1 MKLHAIAGIAAATSA
16 YAAAIQPDGANAGAG
31 ALHARQ
37 GGSRWPFG
45 SWRQHHPFDP
55 CNPPSDAQQFHGEIE
70 VNGQRRQ
77 FDNWADF
84 QRELQ
89 NQRGGWRKWAPW
101 VSPATSCSTGSG
113 SLPTLVDGKEK
124 AAPTQSPDPT
134 LTSTPEI
141 TPSTSAAGTDT
152 VVPEITD
159 GVVTSTMATPDP
171 NLASTSSSTASSSAN
186 TVESS
191 LLVAPPSASL
201 SSSTNLVTSS
211 SAAPLSTTSADPLS
225 SSAVDIPPPS
235 SSADPNA
242 LSSSSVDPNVLT
254 TSSSSVDPNAASTL
268 VPTSTLPNVTAVPT
282 TNATLVP
289 TATSANATAV
299 PTNGTAIATNA
310 TVAPTN
316 TTSALPQPTI
326 HNNSGSIDEPSAVQG
341 LDKIRGVNLGGW
353 LVYEGWITADGGG
366 FGSGKGWVDEW
377 TMAQTYDQNREYIDN
392 HWKNFVTEADFAEIA
407 AAGLNTVRIP
417 VGYWTFIPTIGDEPY
432 RGQTVTWS
440 VLKQAFGW
448 AHKHGLRV
456 MLDMHAVPGP
466 QSLDAHSGH
475 KTDRAGFFFSEENKK
490 RTIDALK
497 VAATEFTQ
505 PKYGGVLKS
514 LMLVNEPRLPDDRKD
529 EARQFLKQFYV
540 DAHAAIR
547 ALPAPGI
554 KNMTVLIHD
563 SFDGAERY
571 GDFRNVT
578 GDPNVAMD
586 RHLYSIFE
594 PSKANWTGAAV
605 LKSQCEQANALVDF
619 GRKYYTVM
627 VAEFGAPA
635 RGGSCS
641 WFEGVAGIQNPGQCP
656 GWGDEP
662 DRVTWVK
669 ESLLAQLQ
677 AYETVAGW
685 VFWTWKTAN
694 GDIGWDMKRIIDKIL
709 HGLLGVQRFDQVTLD
724 RCEYY
729 NASMPKIN

>member
-1 MKLHAIAGIAAATSA
+1 MKLHAIAGIAAATGA
-16 YAAAIQPDGANAGAG
+16 YAAAIQPDGANAGA
-31 ALHARQ
+31 LHARH
-37 GGSRWPFG
+37 GGGRWPFG
-45 SWRQHHPFDP
+45 GWRQHQTFDP
-55 CNPPSDAQQFHGEIE
+55 CTPPSDLQDFHGEIE
-70 VNGQRRQ
+70 ENGQRRQ

-89 NQRGGWRKWAPW
+89 NQQSNGGWRKWAPW
-101 VSPATSCSTGSG
+101 LFPATSCTTGAG
-113 SLPTLVDGKEK
+113 SLPTLVDGKQN
-124 AAPTQSPDPT
+124 AAPTLSPNPT
-134 LTSTPEI
+134 LTLGI
-141 TPSTSAAGTDT
+141 TSSADSEGTDT
-152 VVPEITD
+152 AVPETTD
-159 GVVTSTMATPDP
+159 GVVTSTPDP
-171 NLASTSSSTASSSAN
+171 NLTSTSSSTASSSAN
-186 TVESS
+186 GVDSS
-191 LLVAPPSASL
+191 LVVPSSAPL
-201 SSSTNLVTSS
+201 SSSANLVTSS
-211 SAAPLSTTSADPLS
+211 NADPPATTAIDPTSSSADSLS
-225 SSAVDIPPPS
+225 SSANSD
-235 SSADPNA
+235 A
-242 LSSSSVDPNVLT
+242 LSSSSSAALNAST
-254 TSSSSVDPNAASTL
+254 SSSVDPNAGSTL
-268 VPTSTLPNVTAVPT
+268 ASTSTLPNATVVPTTNATVAPTATSANVTAVPT
-282 TNATLVP
+282 TG
-289 TATSANATAV
+289 TAV
-299 PTNGTAIATNA
+299 PSNA
-310 TVAPTN
+310 TIPPTN
-316 TTSALPQPTI
+316 TTQAPPQPTI
-326 HNNSGSIDEPSAVQG
+326 HNNSGSIDDPSVVQG

-366 FGSGKGWVDEW
+366 FGSGKNWVDEW

-392 HWKNFVTEADFAEIA
+392 HWKSFVTEADFAEIA

-417 VGYWTFIPTIGDEPY
+417 VGYWTFIPTAGDEPY
-432 RGQTVTWS
+432 RGQVVTWE

-448 AHKHGLRV
+448 AQKYGLRV

-490 RTIDALK
+490 RTIDALV

-514 LMLVNEPRLPDDRKD
+514 LMLVNEPRLPNERRD

-540 DAHAAIR
+540 DAHNAIR
-547 ALPAPGI
+547 AIPAPGI
-554 KNMTVLIHD
+554 QNMTILIHD

-605 LKSQCEQANALVDF
+605 LKAQCEQANSLVDF
-619 GRKYYTVM
+619 ARKYFTVM

-656 GWGDEP
+656 GWGHEP

-709 HGLLGVQRFDQVTLD
+709 HGLLGVQRFDQITLD
-724 RCEYY
+724 RCQYY
-729 NASMPKIN
+729 NASMPKTT